1 MKRRGNGEGTVQ
13 RINSHN
19 YKAIAVVGWRDDK
32 HPIRRTKSG
41 FRTSREAREYIS
53 VLKGEKPTE
62 RSISDYWSTI
72 EREVSA
78 LDEATQRKYRK
89 AYERVQSIA
98 YQPLHTIRIEQLNN
112 LVADLTSNS
121 ARSVKNLLSKAYQL
135 GMAEMVCS
143 VNLALLMTLP
153 TEHEEKPRIPFAKGE
168 IDILWSAWNEEK
180 DKVLGMILVACH
192 TGMMTIECTRLTT
205 DSCSLESNLIVGI
218 GAKTEKRRGADIVV
232 PTKVMPVL
240 TWLCENAD
248 RNGSLLGMTEKQ
260 YRTAFKREMARLGLS
275 TEHTPYDC
283 RHTTA
288 TLLQNKLEPNALTEI
303 MRHTDLKMTQ
313 HYKHRKTEELI
324 CLLDQALA

>member
-13 RINSHN
+13 KISAHN
-19 YKAIAVVGWRDDK
+19 YKAIAVVGWKDDQ

-53 VLKGEKPTE
+53 VLKGERPQE
-62 RSISDYWSTI
+62 RTIADYWSTI
-72 EREVSA
+72 EQEVAQMDS
-78 LDEATQRKYRK
+78 ATQRKYRL
-89 AYERVQSIA
+89 AYDRVCSIA
-98 YQPLHTIRIEQLNN
+98 HQPLHTIRIEQLNN

-153 TEHEEKPRIPFAKGE
+153 KESAHIEKMPFAKGE
-168 IDILWSAWNEEK
+168 LDILWSAWHEK
-180 DKVLGMILVACH
+180 KSALLGVILLSVYTGAMPIEVCRMRTDNVQGRMIV
-192 TGMMTIECTRLTT
+192 
-205 DSCSLESNLIVGI
+205 DV
-218 GAKTEKRRGADIVV
+218 GAKTEKRKESPIVI
-232 PTKVMPVL
+232 PNLLMPIVE
-240 TWLCENAD
+240 WLCSNAD
-248 RNGSLLGMTEKQ
+248 TDGYLLGMTEKQ

-275 TEHTPYDC
+275 TDHTPYDC

-288 TLLQNKLEPNALTEI
+288 TLLQNRLEPNALTEI

>member
-13 RINSHN
+13 KISSHN
-19 YKAIAVVGWRDDK
+19 YKAIAVVGWKDDQ

-53 VLKGEKPTE
+53 VLKGERPQE
-62 RSISDYWSTI
+62 RTIADYWSTI
-72 EREVSA
+72 EQEVAHMDS
-78 LDEATQRKYRK
+78 ATQRKYRL
-89 AYERVQSIA
+89 AYDRVQSIA
-98 YQPLHTIRIEQLNN
+98 YLPLHTIRIEQLNN

-153 TEHEEKPRIPFAKGE
+153 TEHEEKPRMPFAKGE
-168 IDILWSAWNEEK
+168 LDVLWSAWHEK
-180 DKVLGMILVACH
+180 KSALLGVILLSVYTGAMPIEVCRMKTENVQGRMILDV
-192 TGMMTIECTRLTT
+192 
-205 DSCSLESNLIVGI
+205 
-218 GAKTEKRRGADIVV
+218 GAKTEKRKEAPIVI
-232 PTKVMPVL
+232 PNLLMPIVE
-240 TWLCENAD
+240 WLCSNSAD
-248 RNGSLLGMTEKQ
+248 GYLLGMTEKQ

-275 TEHTPYDC
+275 TDHTPYDC
-283 RHTTA
+283 RHTIA

-313 HYKHRKTEELI
+313 HYKHRKAEELI

>member
-13 RINSHN
+13 KISSHN
-19 YKAIAVVGWRDDK
+19 YKAIAVVGWKDDQ

-53 VLKGEKPTE
+53 VLKGERPQE
-62 RSISDYWSTI
+62 RTIADYWSTI
-72 EREVSA
+72 EQEVAQMDS
-78 LDEATQRKYRK
+78 ATQRKYRL
-89 AYERVQSIA
+89 AYDRVCSIA
-98 YQPLHTIRIEQLNN
+98 HQPLHTIRIEQLNN

-153 TEHEEKPRIPFAKGE
+153 KESAHIEKMPFAKGE
-168 IDILWSAWNEEK
+168 LDILWSAWHEK
-180 DKVLGMILVACH
+180 ESALLGVILLSVYTGAMPIEVCRMRKENVQDRMIV
-192 TGMMTIECTRLTT
+192 
-205 DSCSLESNLIVGI
+205 DV
-218 GAKTEKRRGADIVV
+218 GAKTEKRKESPIVI
-232 PTKVMPVL
+232 PNLLMPIVE
-240 TWLCENAD
+240 WLCSNSAD
-248 RNGSLLGMTEKQ
+248 GYLLGMTEKQ

-275 TEHTPYDC
+275 TDHTPYDC

-288 TLLQNKLEPNALTEI
+288 TLLQNRLEPNALTEI

>member
-1 MKRRGNGEGTVQ
+1 MKRRGNGEGSVQ
-13 RINSHN
+13 KISAHN
-19 YKAIAVVGWRDDK
+19 YKAIAVVGWKDDQ

-53 VLKGEKPTE
+53 VLKGERPQE
-62 RSISDYWSTI
+62 RTIADYWSTI
-72 EREVSA
+72 EQEVAQMDS
-78 LDEATQRKYRK
+78 ATQRKYRL
-89 AYERVQSIA
+89 AYDRVCSIA
-98 YQPLHTIRIEQLNN
+98 HQPLHTIRIEQLNN

-153 TEHEEKPRIPFAKGE
+153 KESARIEKMPFAKGE
-168 IDILWSAWNEEK
+168 LDILWSAWHEK
-180 DKVLGMILVACH
+180 KSALLGVILLSVYTGAMPIEVCRMRAENVQGRMIV
-192 TGMMTIECTRLTT
+192 
-205 DSCSLESNLIVGI
+205 DV
-218 GAKTEKRRGADIVV
+218 GAKTEKRKESPIVI
-232 PTKVMPVL
+232 PNLLMPIVE
-240 TWLCENAD
+240 WLCSNAD
-248 RNGSLLGMTEKQ
+248 ANGYLLGMTEKQ

-275 TEHTPYDC
+275 TDHTPYDC

-288 TLLQNKLEPNALTEI
+288 TLLQNRLEPNALTEI

>member
-13 RINSHN
+13 KISSHN
-19 YKAIAVVGWRDDK
+19 YKAIAVVGWRDDQ

-53 VLKGEKPTE
+53 VLKGERPQE
-62 RSISDYWSTI
+62 RTIADYWSTI
-72 EREVSA
+72 EQEVAHMDS
-78 LDEATQRKYRK
+78 ATQRKYRL
-89 AYERVQSIA
+89 AYDRVQSIA
-98 YQPLHTIRIEQLNN
+98 YLPLHTIRIEQLNN

-153 TEHEEKPRIPFAKGE
+153 TEHEEKPRMPFAKGE
-168 IDILWSAWNEEK
+168 LDVLWSAWHEK
-180 DKVLGMILVACH
+180 KSALLGVILLSVYTGAMPIEVCRMKTENVQGRMILDV
-192 TGMMTIECTRLTT
+192 
-205 DSCSLESNLIVGI
+205 
-218 GAKTEKRRGADIVV
+218 GAKTEKRKEAPIVI
-232 PTKVMPVL
+232 PNLLMPIVE
-240 TWLCENAD
+240 WLCSNSAD
-248 RNGSLLGMTEKQ
+248 GYLLGMTEKQ
-260 YRTAFKREMARLGLS
+260 YRTAFKKEMARLGLS
-275 TEHTPYDC
+275 TDHTPYDC

>member
-1 MKRRGNGEGTVQ
+1 MKRRGNGEGSVQ
-13 RINSHN
+13 KISAHN
-19 YKAIAVVGWRDDK
+19 YKAIAVVGWKDDK

-53 VLKGEKPTE
+53 VLKGERPQE
-62 RSISDYWSTI
+62 RTIADYWSTI
-72 EREVSA
+72 EQEVSQM
-78 LDEATQRKYRK
+78 DSATQRKYRL
-89 AYERVQSIA
+89 AYDRVQSIA

-153 TEHEEKPRIPFAKGE
+153 KESAHIEKMPFAKGE
-168 IDILWSAWNEEK
+168 IDILWSAWHEK
-180 DKVLGMILVACH
+180 KSALLGVILLSVYTGAMPIEVCRMKTDNVQDRMIV
-192 TGMMTIECTRLTT
+192 
-205 DSCSLESNLIVGI
+205 DV
-218 GAKTEKRRGADIVV
+218 GAKTEKRKESPIVI
-232 PTKVMPVL
+232 PNLLMPIVE
-240 TWLCENAD
+240 WLCSNAD
-248 RNGSLLGMTEKQ
+248 ADGYLLGMTEKQ
-260 YRTAFKREMARLGLS
+260 YRTAFKKEMARLGLS
-275 TEHTPYDC
+275 TDHTPYDC

-288 TLLQNKLEPNALTEI
+288 TLLQNRLEPNALTEI

>member
-62 RSISDYWSTI
+62 RTIADYWSTI
-72 EREVSA
+72 EQEVAQMDS
-78 LDEATQRKYRK
+78 ATQRKYRL
-89 AYERVQSIA
+89 AYDRVQSIA

-153 TEHEEKPRIPFAKGE
+153 TEHEEKPRMPFAKGE
-168 IDILWSAWNEEK
+168 IDILWSAWHEK
-180 DKVLGMILVACH
+180 KSALLGVILLSVYTGAMPIEVCRMRTENVQGRMIV
-192 TGMMTIECTRLTT
+192 
-205 DSCSLESNLIVGI
+205 DV
-218 GAKTEKRRGADIVV
+218 GAKTEKRKETPIVI
-232 PTKVMPVL
+232 PNLLMPIVE
-240 TWLCENAD
+240 WLCSNAD
-248 RNGSLLGMTEKQ
+248 ADGYLLGMTEKQ

-275 TEHTPYDC
+275 TDHTPYDC

-288 TLLQNKLEPNALTEI
+288 TLLQNRLEPNALTEI

>member
-1 MKRRGNGEGTVQ
+1 MKRRGNGEGSVQ
-13 RINSHN
+13 KISAHN
-19 YKAIAVVGWRDDK
+19 YKAIAVVGWKDDK

-53 VLKGEKPTE
+53 VLKGERPQE
-62 RSISDYWSTI
+62 RTIADYWSTI
-72 EREVSA
+72 EQEVA
-78 LDEATQRKYRK
+78 QMDFATQRKYRL
-89 AYERVQSIA
+89 AYDRVQSIA
-98 YQPLHTIRIEQLNN
+98 HQPLHTIRIEQLNN

-153 TEHEEKPRIPFAKGE
+153 KESAHIEKMPFAKGE
-168 IDILWSAWNEEK
+168 LDTLWSAWHEK
-180 DKVLGMILVACH
+180 KSALLGVILLSVYTGAMPIEVCRMRTENVQGRMIV
-192 TGMMTIECTRLTT
+192 
-205 DSCSLESNLIVGI
+205 DV
-218 GAKTEKRRGADIVV
+218 GAKTEKRKESPIVI
-232 PTKVMPVL
+232 PNLLMPIVE
-240 TWLCENAD
+240 WLCSNSAD
-248 RNGSLLGMTEKQ
+248 GYLLGMTEKQ

-275 TEHTPYDC
+275 TDHTPYDC

-288 TLLQNKLEPNALTEI
+288 TLLQNRLEPNALTEI

>member
-1 MKRRGNGEGTVQ
+1 MKRRGNGEGTVEK
-13 RINSHN
+13 ISAHN
-19 YKAIAVVGWRDDK
+19 YKAIAIVGWRDEK

-53 VLKGEKPTE
+53 VLKGERPQE
-62 RSISDYWSTI
+62 RTVADYWATI
-72 EREVSA
+72 EQEVAHMDS
-78 LDEATQRKYRK
+78 ATQRKYRL
-89 AYERVQSIA
+89 AYERIQSIA

-153 TEHEEKPRIPFAKGE
+153 KESAHIEKTPFAKGE
-168 IDILWSAWNEEK
+168 IGILWSAWHEK
-180 DKVLGMILVACH
+180 KSALLGVILLSIY
-192 TGMMTIECTRLTT
+192 TGAMPIEVCRMRT
-205 DSCSLESNLIVGI
+205 DNVQGRLIVDV
-218 GAKTEKRRGADIVV
+218 GAKTEKRKESPIVI
-232 PTKVMPVL
+232 PNLL
-240 TWLCENAD
+240 TPIVEWLCSNAD
-248 RNGSLLGMTEKQ
+248 ADGYLLGMTEKQ
-260 YRTAFKREMARLGLS
+260 YRTAFKKEMARLGLS
-275 TEHTPYDC
+275 TDHTPYDC

-288 TLLQNKLEPNALTEI
+288 TLLQNRLEPNALTEV

-324 CLLDQALA
+324 HLLDQALA

>member
-19 YKAIAVVGWRDDK
+19 YKAIAVVGWKDDQ

-41 FRTSREAREYIS
+41 FRTSREARDYIS
-53 VLKGEKPTE
+53 VLKGERPKE
-62 RSISDYWSTI
+62 RTIADYWSTI
-72 EREVSA
+72 EQEVAHMDS
-78 LDEATQRKYRK
+78 ATQRKYRL
-89 AYERVQSIA
+89 AYDRVCSIA
-98 YQPLHTIRIEQLNN
+98 HQPLHTIRIEQLNN

-153 TEHEEKPRIPFAKGE
+153 KESAHIEKMPFAKGE
-168 IDILWSAWNEEK
+168 LDILWSAWHEK
-180 DKVLGMILVACH
+180 KSALLGVILLSVYTGAMPIEVCRMKTENVQGRMIV
-192 TGMMTIECTRLTT
+192 
-205 DSCSLESNLIVGI
+205 DV
-218 GAKTEKRRGADIVV
+218 GAKTEKRKESPIVI
-232 PTKVMPVL
+232 PNLLMPIVE
-240 TWLCENAD
+240 WLCSNSAD
-248 RNGSLLGMTEKQ
+248 GYLLGMTEKQ

-275 TEHTPYDC
+275 TDHTPYDC

-288 TLLQNKLEPNALTEI
+288 TLLQNRLEPNALTEI

>member
-13 RINSHN
+13 RISSHN
-19 YKAIAVVGWRDDK
+19 YKAIAVVGWKDEK

-62 RSISDYWSTI
+62 RTIADYWSTI
-72 EREVSA
+72 EHEVAHMDS
-78 LDEATQRKYRK
+78 ATQRKYRL
-89 AYERVQSIA
+89 AYDRVQSIA
-98 YQPLHTIRIEQLNN
+98 YQPMHTIRIEQLNN

-153 TEHEEKPRIPFAKGE
+153 KKSAHIEKMPFAKGE
-168 IDILWSAWNEEK
+168 LLTLWSAWNEGK
-180 DKVLGMILVACH
+180 DKVLGMILLSCY
-192 TGMMTIECTRLTT
+192 TGMMTTECSHVSVNNCDR
-205 DSCSLESNLIVGI
+205 EHNLIVNV
-218 GAKTEKRRGADIVV
+218 GAKTEKRRTTPIIV
-232 PTKVMPVL
+232 PTLLMPIL
-240 TWLCENAD
+240 EWLCENAD
-248 RNGSLLGMTEKQ
+248 EDGSLLGMTEKQ

-275 TEHTPYDC
+275 TDHTPYDC

-288 TLLQNKLEPNALTEI
+288 TLLQNRLEPNALTEI

>member
-13 RINSHN
+13 KISSHN
-19 YKAIAVVGWRDDK
+19 YKAIAVVGWKDDQ

-53 VLKGEKPTE
+53 VLKGERPQE
-62 RSISDYWSTI
+62 RTIADYWSTI
-72 EREVSA
+72 EQEVAQMDS
-78 LDEATQRKYRK
+78 ATQRKYRL
-89 AYERVQSIA
+89 AYDRVCSIA
-98 YQPLHTIRIEQLNN
+98 HQPLHTIRIEQLNN

-153 TEHEEKPRIPFAKGE
+153 KESAHIEKMPFAKGE
-168 IDILWSAWNEEK
+168 LDILWSAWHEK
-180 DKVLGMILVACH
+180 KSALLGVILLSVYTGAMPIEVCRMKTENVKGRMIIDV
-192 TGMMTIECTRLTT
+192 
-205 DSCSLESNLIVGI
+205 
-218 GAKTEKRRGADIVV
+218 GAKTEKRKESPIVI
-232 PTKVMPVL
+232 PNLLMPIVE
-240 TWLCENAD
+240 WLCSNAD
-248 RNGSLLGMTEKQ
+248 ADGYLLGMTEKQ
-260 YRTAFKREMARLGLS
+260 YRTAFKKEMARLGLS
-275 TEHTPYDC
+275 TDHTPYDC

-288 TLLQNKLEPNALTEI
+288 TLLQNRLEPNALTEI

>member
-1 MKRRGNGEGTVQ
+1 MKRRGNGERTVQ
-13 RINSHN
+13 KISSHN
-19 YKAIAVVGWRDDK
+19 YKAIAVVGWKDDQ

-53 VLKGEKPTE
+53 VLKGERPQE
-62 RSISDYWSTI
+62 RTIADYWSTI
-72 EREVSA
+72 EQEVAQMDS
-78 LDEATQRKYRK
+78 ATQRKYRL
-89 AYERVQSIA
+89 AYDRVCSIA
-98 YQPLHTIRIEQLNN
+98 HQPLHTIRIEQLNN

-153 TEHEEKPRIPFAKGE
+153 KESAHIEKMPFAKGE
-168 IDILWSAWNEEK
+168 LDILWSAWHEK
-180 DKVLGMILVACH
+180 KSALLGVILLSVYTGAMPIEVCRMRKENVQDRMIV
-192 TGMMTIECTRLTT
+192 
-205 DSCSLESNLIVGI
+205 DV
-218 GAKTEKRRGADIVV
+218 GAKTEKRKESPIVI
-232 PTKVMPVL
+232 PNLLMPIVE
-240 TWLCENAD
+240 WLCSNSAD
-248 RNGSLLGMTEKQ
+248 GYLLGMTEKQ

-275 TEHTPYDC
+275 TDHTPYDC

-288 TLLQNKLEPNALTEI
+288 TLLQNRLEPNALTEI

>member
-1 MKRRGNGEGTVQ
+1 MKRRGNGEGSVQ
-13 RINSHN
+13 KISAHN
-19 YKAIAVVGWRDDK
+19 YKAIAVVGWKDDQ

-53 VLKGEKPTE
+53 VLKGERPQE
-62 RSISDYWSTI
+62 RTIADYWSTI
-72 EREVSA
+72 EQEVAHMDS
-78 LDEATQRKYRK
+78 ATQRKYRL
-89 AYERVQSIA
+89 AYDRVQSIA
-98 YQPLHTIRIEQLNN
+98 HQPLHTIRIEQLNN

-153 TEHEEKPRIPFAKGE
+153 KESAHIEKMPFAKGE
-168 IDILWSAWNEEK
+168 LDILWSAWHGEK
-180 DKVLGMILVACH
+180 SALLGVILLSVYTGAMPIEVCRMKTDNVQDRMIV
-192 TGMMTIECTRLTT
+192 
-205 DSCSLESNLIVGI
+205 DV
-218 GAKTEKRRGADIVV
+218 GAKTEKRKESPIVI
-232 PTKVMPVL
+232 PNLLMPIVE
-240 TWLCENAD
+240 WLCSNAD
-248 RNGSLLGMTEKQ
+248 ADGYLLGMTEKQ

-275 TEHTPYDC
+275 TDHTPYDC

-288 TLLQNKLEPNALTEI
+288 TLLQNRLEPNALTEI

>member
-13 RINSHN
+13 KISAHN
-19 YKAIAVVGWRDDK
+19 YKAIAVVGWKDDQ

-53 VLKGEKPTE
+53 VLKGERPQE
-62 RSISDYWSTI
+62 RTIADYWSTI
-72 EREVSA
+72 EQEVAHMDS
-78 LDEATQRKYRK
+78 ATQRKYRL
-89 AYERVQSIA
+89 AYDRVCSIA
-98 YQPLHTIRIEQLNN
+98 HQPLHTIRIEQLNN

-153 TEHEEKPRIPFAKGE
+153 KESAHIKKTPFAKGE
-168 IDILWSAWNEEK
+168 LDILWSAWREK
-180 DKVLGMILVACH
+180 KSALLGVILLSIYTGAMPIEVCRMRTENVQGRMIV
-192 TGMMTIECTRLTT
+192 
-205 DSCSLESNLIVGI
+205 DV
-218 GAKTEKRRGADIVV
+218 GAKTEKRKESPIVI
-232 PTKVMPVL
+232 PNLLMPIVE
-240 TWLCENAD
+240 WLCSNAD
-248 RNGSLLGMTEKQ
+248 ADGYLLGMTEKQ

-275 TEHTPYDC
+275 AEHTPYDC

-288 TLLQNKLEPNALTEI
+288 TLLQNRLEPNALTEI
-303 MRHTDLKMTQ
+303 MRHADLKMTQ

>member
-1 MKRRGNGEGTVQ
+1 MKRRGNGEGTVEK
-13 RINSHN
+13 IGSHN
-19 YKAIAVVGWRDDK
+19 YKAIAVVGWKDEK

-41 FRTSREAREYIS
+41 FRTSREAREYVS

-62 RSISDYWSTI
+62 RTIADYWSTI
-72 EREVSA
+72 EHEVSNM
-78 LDEATQRKYRK
+78 DSATQRKYRL
-89 AYERVQSIA
+89 AYERIQSIA
-98 YQPLHTIRIEQLNN
+98 RQPMQTIRIGQLNL
-112 LVADLTSNS
+112 LVADLTINS
-121 ARSVKNLLSKAYQL
+121 ATSVKNLLSKAYKL
-135 GMAEMVCS
+135 AMAEQVCS
-143 VNLALLMTLP
+143 VNLAMLMTLP
-153 TEHEEKPRIPFAKGE
+153 KESAHMEKMPFTKGE
-168 IDILWSAWNEEK
+168 LDVLWSAWHEKK

-205 DSCSLESNLIVGI
+205 DSCSLESNIIVGI

-275 TEHTPYDC
+275 TDHTPYDC

-288 TLLQNKLEPNALTEI
+288 TLLQNRLEPNALTEI
-303 MRHTDLKMTQ
+303 MRHSDLQMTQ
-313 HYKHRKTEELI
+313 HYKHRQTEELLTI
-324 CLLDQALA
+324 LDQALA